1 MTVAIDAGILAA
13 VLLPVPYSEPARAK
27 LDSWIASDEV
37 LLAPTLLNY
46 ELTSVFRKAV
56 AQGALTTDEAA
67 ASVKKLRATG
77 IRWVDPSDSLNR
89 RALEWAEQLR
99 DHVAYDAVYLAVAE
113 AAGVELW
120 TTDGRLAKG
129 ARRLGLE
136 WVRLVWE

>member
-1 MTVAIDAGILAA
+1 M
-13 VLLPVPYSEPARAK
+13 
-27 LDSWIASDEV
+27 

-77 IRWVDPSDSLNR
+77 IRWVEPSDSLNR
-89 RALEWAEQLR
+89 RALERAEPLSEY
-99 DHVAYDAVYLAVAE
+99 VAYDAAYLAVAE

-129 ARRLGLE
+129 AHRLGLE